1 MGSRLGDLALGVLA
15 VLTAVLVGV
24 VVAEHSDLTP
34 NRDDAPSS
42 AAREETPSGDS
53 EDDAADDAAETDTP
67 TDAEDATTDDDPATE
82 DGEDSPARIADG
94 RVGLLAHAP
103 TGGTCRP
110 DAAPA
115 ELVVVRDGRETTV
128 TVPDLTLVTGIQ
140 VVDQQTVRVIGGDA
154 ECALAAMTSAD
165 RGETWQAVEAPG
177 FWSLV
182 PGDETGLVHASGSTG
197 APCTV
202 VSVSG
207 VDLGVARV
215 LCDDGRVLGTAD
227 AGTEWVGLGELA
239 DAHAISF
246 SSPAVGYAVV
256 EDEDCDGAAVVRTA
270 SGGASWEQLACVE
283 LEGPWGISANDS
295 LLLVAGADGHRRSTD
310 AGESW
315 S

>member
-1 MGSRLGDLALGVLA
+1 MRSRLGDLALGVLA

-24 VVAEHSDLTP
+24 VVTEQPDRRP
-34 NRDDAPSS
+34 DRGDAPSS
-42 AAREETPSGDS
+42 PAREERSDS
-53 EDDAADDAAETDTP
+53 SPADDQGTETASP
-67 TDAEDATTDDDPATE
+67 TAGSEGA
-82 DGEDSPARIADG
+82 PARVADG

-103 TGGTCRP
+103 TAGTCRP
-110 DAAPA
+110 DGAPA
-115 ELVVVRDGRETTV
+115 ELVVVRQGRATTV
-128 TVPDLTLVTGIQ
+128 TVPELALVTGIQ
-140 VVDQQTVRVIGGDA
+140 VVDQDTLRVVGGDA
-154 ECALAAMTSAD
+154 ECALAAMTSDD
-165 RGETWQAVEAPG
+165 RGETWQAVDAPR

-182 PGDETGLVHASGSTG
+182 PGDETGLVHASGSAG

-227 AGTEWVGLGELA
+227 AGTEWARLGQLA
-239 DAHAISF
+239 DAHAISYP
-246 SSPAVGYAVV
+246 SPTVGYAVV
-256 EDEDCDGAAVVRTA
+256 EDEGCDGATVMRTTN
-270 SGGASWEQLACVE
+270 GGASWEQRACVE
-283 LEGPWGISANDS
+283 LQGPWGVSANDS